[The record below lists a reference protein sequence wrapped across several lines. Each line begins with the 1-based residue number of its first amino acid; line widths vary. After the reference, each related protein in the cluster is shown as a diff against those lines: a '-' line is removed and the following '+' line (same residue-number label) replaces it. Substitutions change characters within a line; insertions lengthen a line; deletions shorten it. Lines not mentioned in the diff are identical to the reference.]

1 MEAKLG
7 KEGGEDMKEIR
18 FMKQGPSVCS
28 EGGGSLASRR
38 MKYKV
43 AGLFSESKGFVKL
56 GL

>member
-38 MKYKV
+38 MKYKA